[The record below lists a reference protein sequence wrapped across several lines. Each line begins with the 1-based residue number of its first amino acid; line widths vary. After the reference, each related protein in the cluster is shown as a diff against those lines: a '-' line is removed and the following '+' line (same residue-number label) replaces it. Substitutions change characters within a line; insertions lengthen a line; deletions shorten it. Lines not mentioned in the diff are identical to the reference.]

1 MILRRQTLRGWTVLA
16 TALVL
21 LLSQGCGQILNDN
34 LFSSFGGN
42 AVVGL
47 PRPNGAIIILV
58 MNQTSS
64 AAVVRVQ
71 VNKGEVTAGGDT
83 TDGGTTDDGTTDDGT
98 TDDDTTTSAASLELS
113 IPLDPYGPSTELDH
127 AMIVQ
132 ECDVTSIQFLGG
144 SIESDTGGD
153 PIEIPADLPPIRFGS
168 QLYCGKVVAIT
179 IVGVGLQPVISVY

>member
-1 MILRRQTLRGWTVLA
+1 MTPHHRSASGWGMLAVTLLA
-16 TALVL
+16 FMA
-21 LLSQGCGQILNDN
+21 QGCGQILNDN

-42 AVVGL
+42 AVAGL

-71 VNKGEVTAGGDT
+71 VNKTRYVPGEDT
-83 TDGGTTDDGTTDDGT
+83 TDGGTTGGGTTGDET
-98 TDDDTTTSAASLELS
+98 TIPASSLELS
-113 IPLDPYGPSTELDH
+113 IPLEPYGPATELDH

-144 SIESDTGGD
+144 SIQSDTGGD
-153 PIEIPADLPPIRFGS
+153 PVEIPADLPPITYGS
-168 QLYCGKVVAIT
+168 QLFCGNVVAIT
-179 IVGVGLQPVISVY
+179 IVGVGLQPVISIYN

>member
-1 MILRRQTLRGWTVLA
+1 MIPRHQPLGGWVVLA
-16 TALVL
+16 TVPML
-21 LLSQGCGQILNDN
+21 LLSQGCGQMINDN
-34 LFSSFGGN
+34 LLSSFGGN
-42 AVVGL
+42 AVNGL

-71 VNKGEVTAGGDT
+71 VNKGEVTTDGST
-83 TDGGTTDDGTTDDGT
+83 TDGGTTGGSTTDS
-98 TDDDTTTSAASLELS
+98 DTTTDVASLELS
-113 IPLDPYGPSTELDH
+113 IPLDPYGPATELDH

-153 PIEIPADLPPIRFGS
+153 PVEIPADLPPITFGS
-168 QLYCGKVVAIT
+168 QLYCGDVVAIT
-179 IVGVGLQPVISVY
+179 IVGIGLQPVISVY

>member
-16 TALVL
+16 TALIL

-71 VNKGEVTAGGDT
+71 VNKGQV
-83 TDGGTTDDGTTDDGT
+83 TTDDTTDDGT

-144 SIESDTGGD
+144 SIESDTGGE
-153 PIEIPADLPPIRFGS
+153 PIEIPADLPPITFGS